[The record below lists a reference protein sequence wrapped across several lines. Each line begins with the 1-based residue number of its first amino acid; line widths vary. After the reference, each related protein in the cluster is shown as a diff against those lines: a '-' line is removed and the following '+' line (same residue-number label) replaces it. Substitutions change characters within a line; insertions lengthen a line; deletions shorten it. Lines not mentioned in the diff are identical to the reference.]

1 MGTRVHRKI
10 FVVEPTHT
18 GWRIVSE
25 GREMSRWRF
34 AGPALER
41 ASRMA
46 DATHLRARRPTGVE
60 IRYPSGDGIL
70 TELHG

>member
-1 MGTRVHRKI
+1 MHRKI
-10 FVVEPTHT
+10 FVVEPTRT

-25 GREMSRWRF
+25 GREMSRWHY

-46 DATHLRARRPTGVE
+46 DAVHVRARRPTAVE

>member
-1 MGTRVHRKI
+1 MHRKI
-10 FVVEPTHT
+10 FVVEPTQA

-25 GREMSRWRF
+25 GREMSRWHF

-46 DATHLRARRPTGVE
+46 DATHLRGRPTAVE
-60 IRYPSGDGIL
+60 VRYPSGDGIL
-70 TELHG
+70 MELHG